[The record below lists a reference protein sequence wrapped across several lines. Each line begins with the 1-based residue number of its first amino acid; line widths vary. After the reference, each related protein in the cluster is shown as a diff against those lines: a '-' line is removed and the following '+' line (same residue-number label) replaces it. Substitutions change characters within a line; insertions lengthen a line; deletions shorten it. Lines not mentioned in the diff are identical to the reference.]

1 MFSPLFGYG
10 LNDLHLY
17 LHRDLVICPV
27 FLQRGI
33 LVITENYTRRVR
45 KAEYTALVPEQRLSD
60 LEYNLRQLSDSNL
73 KLRNENTIM
82 AARILHLELMLTD
95 KEYRKEFKKQNKSK

>member
-1 MFSPLFGYG
+1 MIA
-10 LNDLHLY
+10 LNHHPDGRIEITSTDNLANNLM
-17 LHRDLVICPV
+17 
-27 FLQRGI
+27 
-33 LVITENYTRRVR
+33 ITENYTSRVR

-60 LEYNLRQLSDSNL
+60 LEYNLRQLSYSNL

-95 KEYRKEFKKQNKSK
+95 KEYRKKFKKQNTSK

>member
-1 MFSPLFGYG
+1 M
-10 LNDLHLY
+10 
-17 LHRDLVICPV
+17 
-27 FLQRGI
+27 
-33 LVITENYTRRVR
+33 ITENYTRRVR

-60 LEYNLRQLSDSNL
+60 LEYNLRQLADSNL

>member
-1 MFSPLFGYG
+1 MIVF
-10 LNDLHLY
+10 N
-17 LHRDLVICPV
+17 HRPDGRIEVTNHDNLANN
-27 FLQRGI
+27 LM
-33 LVITENYTRRVR
+33 ITENYTSRVR
-45 KAEYTALVPEQRLSD
+45 KVEYTALVPEQRLSD

-95 KEYRKEFKKQNKSK
+95 KEYRKKFKKQNTSK